1 MAHHFLDHF
10 FDCRE
15 LDALD
20 KLEKDKIK
28 NVFAGR
34 G

>member
-10 FDCRE
+10 FYWRE
-15 LDALD
+15 FDVLD
-20 KLEKDKIK
+20 KLDKDKIK
-28 NVFAGR
+28 NVFVGR